1 VRQTSVF
8 KELRLL
14 LLARRGPF
22 ALLLLPVAA
31 ILVRLPGTWQ
41 DLPFVFHWDE
51 PTLVNLATWLFT
63 EGSLNP
69 RFFNYPG
76 GMIYLL
82 GLLYLLTLL
91 GGILCGA
98 LPGWAAGMKVLAA
111 GTYPRPPG
119 GGIIYR
125 FPTRGAPVAYLVGRF
140 FSVLLGALTV
150 WWVARLAERLAG
162 RRAAW
167 LAGGLLALNSLHAAN
182 SVLVTTDVACGAFLA
197 WFLLGLADGRSP
209 RTAGIALG
217 LAAACKYTGGIGI
230 YLWPLGLLL
239 TPVIGRPGSGI
250 ADAAANAGEELRLR
264 RAAWNRF
271 WLRLLPWAGGT
282 FLLLNP
288 FAVLSPG
295 AFLRGFL
302 YEARH
307 MRAGTEHFG
316 AGIGLGPTG
325 PSVVAVTMWRE
336 LGPIVLIAIL
346 LALLLAVP
354 ARRRAKVVEPS
365 GKSGS
370 QQLDHRWIFLL
381 AAWCGVC
388 LLQLCTWKTAYPR
401 YLLPLWPALAVLAGC
416 GASMTAEEVLREQG
430 ATRVR
435 SARRVAMIA
444 AAALLVGP
452 GLYPL
457 GRSVAVRLRTDPRLP
472 MSAFLAATV
481 RPGEG
486 IGMETGG
493 PWISSEWNQVIRV
506 DLLGR
511 SGPDGW
517 RRQGVRYLLAT
528 GREAHLPGGSPDS
541 LQTNRQRIEQ
551 EALLLWRSGPYA
563 VYDLGNGQGSA
574 EGVRAL
580 VAAGQMQEAERRAR
594 ALWAADPTSVAAAML
609 VGDVLVARQDTS
621 GAVDAYGRAAGLAP
635 RDASPLLALGNIA
648 LSGCAWDAAVEAFS
662 LAVDRSPRDPLALHN
677 LATALLYRAREAAA
691 SGNRPAASA
700 DLRAAVRFGRAAVS
714 FDPEDGRFRE
724 TEARAREMAGRFGVS
739 LDH

>member
-1 VRQTSVF
+1 
-8 KELRLL
+8 
-14 LLARRGPF
+14 
-22 ALLLLPVAA
+22 
-31 ILVRLPGTWQ
+31 VRLPGVWQ
-41 DLPFVFHWDE
+41 NLPFVFHWDE

-82 GLLYLLTLL
+82 GLLYVLTLL

-98 LPGWAAGMKVLAA
+98 FPGWAAGMKVLAA

-119 GGIIYR
+119 GGIISP
-125 FPTRGAPVAYLVGRF
+125 FPARAAPLTYIVGRL
-140 FSVLLGALTV
+140 FSVILGALTV
-150 WWVARLAERLAG
+150 WWAARLAERLGG

-167 LAGGLLALNSLHAAN
+167 LAGGFLALNALHAAH
-182 SVLVTTDVACGAFLA
+182 SVLVTTDVACSAFLA
-197 WFLLGLADGRSP
+197 WFLLVLADGRSP

-239 TPVIGRPGSGI
+239 PPVPGPVRSGK
-250 ADAAANAGEELRLR
+250 ADAAADADPAPRLR

-302 YEARH
+302 YEAAP
-307 MRAGTEHFG
+307 MRAGTEHFRE
-316 AGIGLGPTG
+316 GIDIGPTG
-325 PSVVAVTMWRE
+325 PAVVAGILWRE

-346 LALLLAVP
+346 LALLLAVQT
-354 ARRRAKVVEPS
+354 RGRAEAAEPS
-365 GKSGS
+365 GKSGPK
-370 QQLDHRWIFLL
+370 QLDQRWIFLL
-381 AAWCGVC
+381 AAWCGVY

-401 YLLPLWPALAVLAGC
+401 YVLPVWPALAVLAGC
-416 GASMTAEEVLREQG
+416 GASMTAGQVLREQG
-430 ATRVR
+430 ATGVR
-435 SARRVAMIA
+435 SARRAAVIV

-457 GRSVAVRLRTDPRLP
+457 GRSVTARLRTDPRVP
-472 MSAFLAATV
+472 MSSFLAATV
-481 RPGEG
+481 RPGMG
-486 IGMETGG
+486 IGVETGG
-493 PWISSEWNQVIRV
+493 PWISSERNQIIRV

-511 SGPDGW
+511 SSPEGW
-517 RRQGVRYLLAT
+517 RGQGVRYLVAT
-528 GREAHLPGGSPDS
+528 GRGAYLPGASPDS
-541 LQTNRQRIEQ
+541 LRANRQRIQQ
-551 EALLLWRSGPYA
+551 EAGLLWQRGPYA
-563 VYDLGNGQGSA
+563 VYDLGKGRGSA

-580 VAAGQMQEAERRAR
+580 VAAGQMQEAEKRAR
-594 ALWAADPTSVAAAML
+594 ALWTADPTSVAAAML
-609 VGDVLVARQDTS
+609 VGEVLLARQDTT
-621 GAVDAYGRAAGLAP
+621 GAVDVYGRAADLAP
-635 RDASPLLALGNIA
+635 RDTSPLLALGSIA
-648 LSGCAWDAAVEAFS
+648 LSGRAWDAAVEALS
-662 LAVDRSPRDPLALHN
+662 LAVDRSPRDPVALHN

-691 SGNRPAASA
+691 SENRSACAA
-700 DLRAAVRFGRAAVS
+700 DLRAAVRFAWAAAS

-739 LDH
+739 LDR